1 MFSRFCSLEATLAY
15 RYLYTKKK
23 DGLLS
28 FITIVSII
36 GIALGIITLIVV
48 LSVMNGFQKDIRA
61 KLYNISAHLELG
73 YNLEYLAQHPHSDW
87 HTLKKLISKNK
98 HVLGAAPFSREQILL
113 ANGGDIRG
121 AQVLAVLPKQEQA
134 IINKKEL
141 DLTSLSRLKAGQFG
155 IVLGQGLM
163 NDLRLKVGDKVT
175 VLSPEADSSPA
186 GIMPRLKQFKVV
198 GRIYSDIPDINQGY
212 AYMHLEDARILFR
225 NDEKLT
231 GLRVKVDQPED
242 IARISQQIFKETQ
255 GNIWINNWSSNNRV
269 YFQAVALEKKIMFIL
284 MVLISMVA
292 CFNLISSLV
301 MTVNNKKSAIAI
313 LRTLGMP
320 PANIMKI
327 FILQGTLIGLV
338 ATILGLVLGI
348 TLTLNLTN
356 LVSWYEHWSKTT
368 LISPQ
373 VYFLSKIPT
382 DIQATDLLIITL
394 ISLSLSFLATLY
406 PSYRAAKTNPVEAL
420 RYE

>member
-1 MFSRFCSLEATLAY
+1 
-15 RYLYTKKK
+15 
-23 DGLLS
+23 
-28 FITIVSII
+28 
-36 GIALGIITLIVV
+36 
-48 LSVMNGFQKDIRA
+48 
-61 KLYNISAHLELG
+61 
-73 YNLEYLAQHPHSDW
+73 
-87 HTLKKLISKNK
+87 
-98 HVLGAAPFSREQILL
+98 
-113 ANGGDIRG
+113 
-121 AQVLAVLPKQEQA
+121 
-134 IINKKEL
+134 
-141 DLTSLSRLKAGQFG
+141 
-155 IVLGQGLM
+155 
-163 NDLRLKVGDKVT
+163 
-175 VLSPEADSSPA
+175 
-186 GIMPRLKQFKVV
+186 
-198 GRIYSDIPDINQGY
+198 
-212 AYMHLEDARILFR
+212 
-225 NDEKLT
+225 
-231 GLRVKVDQPED
+231 
-242 IARISQQIFKETQ
+242 
-255 GNIWINNWSSNNRV
+255 
-269 YFQAVALEKKIMFIL
+269 MFIL

>member
-1 MFSRFCSLEATLAY
+1 
-15 RYLYTKKK
+15 
-23 DGLLS
+23 
-28 FITIVSII
+28 
-36 GIALGIITLIVV
+36 
-48 LSVMNGFQKDIRA
+48 
-61 KLYNISAHLELG
+61 
-73 YNLEYLAQHPHSDW
+73 
-87 HTLKKLISKNK
+87 
-98 HVLGAAPFSREQILL
+98 
-113 ANGGDIRG
+113 
-121 AQVLAVLPKQEQA
+121 
-134 IINKKEL
+134 
-141 DLTSLSRLKAGQFG
+141 
-155 IVLGQGLM
+155 
-163 NDLRLKVGDKVT
+163 
-175 VLSPEADSSPA
+175 
-186 GIMPRLKQFKVV
+186 
-198 GRIYSDIPDINQGY
+198 
-212 AYMHLEDARILFR
+212 MHLEDARILFR